1 MYINNGRINYNNE
14 YGYRRGIYREQ
25 FYSDNADYNTNSK
38 SYYDYLARFNGFIFE
53 LCDFVNGLADDIQK
67 MKVFF

>member
-14 YGYRRGIYREQ
+14 YGYRRGIYREP

-38 SYYDYLARFNGFIFE
+38 SYYDYLFLNYVI
-53 LCDFVNGLADDIQK
+53 L
-67 MKVFF
+67 